1 MATPTQRTL
10 GELKKRGYTSAI
22 VERWNQWAKVR
33 QDLYGFIDVLAIK
46 EGEPGVLAV
55 QATSDSN
62 VAARITKI
70 SALPAAQVWLK
81 SGNRIVVWGW
91 GKKGK
96 AGKRK
101 LWTLR
106 EVAL

>member
-1 MATPTQRTL
+1 MTPTQRTL
-10 GELKKRGYTSAI
+10 AELKRRGYTSAI
-22 VERWNQWAKVR
+22 VERWNQWAKIR
-33 QDLYGFIDVLAIK
+33 QDLYGFIDVVAIK
-46 EGEPGVLAV
+46 PDENGVLAV
-55 QATSDSN
+55 QCTSDAH
-62 VAARITKI
+62 VAERTTKI
-70 SALPAAQVWLK
+70 NGLPAAQVWLK
-81 SGNRIVVWGW
+81 AGNRIVVWGW